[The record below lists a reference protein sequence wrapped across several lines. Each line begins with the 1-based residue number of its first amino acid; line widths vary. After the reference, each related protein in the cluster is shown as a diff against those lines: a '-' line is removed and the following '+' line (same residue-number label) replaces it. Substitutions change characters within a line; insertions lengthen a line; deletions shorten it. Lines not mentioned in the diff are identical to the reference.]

1 MDRRAV
7 ILVWDK
13 TRGPITTRRMR
24 SVAMERSRRRRRGG
38 DEDEFPGTDGEST
51 DDEGTDD
58 GLGVV
63 KDDRR
68 AVANQQQGSAG
79 RKAAPRRNA
88 GPQIVVSEEF
98 AGPTV
103 LFLATRNGR
112 QEMDVASRA
121 WVGRGTGRTKWA
133 RWGRQ

>member
-1 MDRRAV
+1 M
-7 ILVWDK
+7 
-13 TRGPITTRRMR
+13 
-24 SVAMERSRRRRRGG
+24 
-38 DEDEFPGTDGEST
+38 
-51 DDEGTDD
+51 
-58 GLGVV
+58 
-63 KDDRR
+63 
-68 AVANQQQGSAG
+68 ANQQQGSAG

-121 WVGRGTGRTKWA
+121 WVGRYREDKMGAVGGGSDVHAADERDGGDGNH
-133 RWGRQ
+133 RG